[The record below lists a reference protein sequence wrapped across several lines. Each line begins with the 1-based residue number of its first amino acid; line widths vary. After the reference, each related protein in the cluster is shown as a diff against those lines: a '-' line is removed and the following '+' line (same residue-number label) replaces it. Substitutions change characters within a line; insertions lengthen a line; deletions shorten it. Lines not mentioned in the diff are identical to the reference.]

1 MKFVGI
7 ILIVV
12 ALGILLIGIISPVNV
27 LVCSLISTLLFV
39 IYEGKDN
46 DCGRFTSFHGLSVQ
60 GGL

>member
-27 LVCSLISTLLFV
+27 LVCSLISALLFV
-39 IYEGKDN
+39 IGVFVI
-46 DCGRFTSFHGLSVQ
+46 RRQ
-60 GGL
+60 R